1 MMATTVLG
9 RNGMVEFGGGR
20 VWGGTKRIGLE
31 RRVSRKKKHELFSC
45 LVVVVD
51 NYLQSHE

>member
-1 MMATTVLG
+1 MATTVLG